1 MDNPWEVLPRKC
13 RALMS
18 AQITAWALVERLGTV
33 RALTSLGMWCD
44 TWLGT
49 ARTLIEI
56 TAGALHERCP
66 TSEIMSALAVPNQV
80 SHHIPSGVSALAV
93 PRRSTS
99 AHAVMSAMA
108 APRRSTS
115 AHAVI

>member
-49 ARTLIEI
+49 ARALIEI
-56 TAGALHERCP
+56 TAGALHERCL
-66 TSEIMSALAVPNQV
+66 TSEITADPSRSRANYSPNALDPCWRAQDTLQM
-80 SHHIPSGVSALAV
+80 H
-93 PRRSTS
+93 
-99 AHAVMSAMA
+99 
-108 APRRSTS
+108 
-115 AHAVI
+115 